1 MKKLLLLG
9 GCLWALAALP
19 ASAQAGSADI
29 VVVKVLESPLVT
41 RIIIA
46 RSSGFPDELEIKA
59 GFAGLASNEAA
70 VARESTQKM
79 QEILTKL
86 YDQGYAVR
94 STFGG
99 GDGGHS
105 TLVLV
110 KGQ

>member
-9 GCLWALAALP
+9 GCLWALAAQP
-19 ASAQAGSADI
+19 ASAQTGSADV
-29 VVVKVLESPLVT
+29 VVVKVLESPLAT

-46 RSSGFPDELEIKA
+46 RSSGFPDEYDIKA
-59 GFAGLASNEAA
+59 SLAGNEAT
-70 VARESTQKM
+70 VARESAQKM

-110 KGQ
+110 KGR